1 MWNIKWQGKCPDRIK
16 INVMKSSYE
25 NGGVKAPDI
34 SALDTALKV
43 KQFLNAKRSNNKI
56 YIDRVRLNHQ
66 TLKTL

>member
-1 MWNIKWQGKCPDRIK
+1 
-16 INVMKSSYE
+16 MKSSYE

-56 YIDRVRLNHQ
+56 YMLQRIFDFS
-66 TLKTL
+66 LKTL